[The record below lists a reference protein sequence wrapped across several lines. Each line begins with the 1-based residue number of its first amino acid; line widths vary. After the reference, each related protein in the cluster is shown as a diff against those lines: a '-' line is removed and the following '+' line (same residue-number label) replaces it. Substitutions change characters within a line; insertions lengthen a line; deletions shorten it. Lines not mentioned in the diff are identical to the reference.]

1 MKLVPGRLSRP
12 TKPSACNSEP
22 GLTSL
27 AELFNVQAL
36 LVQRFRRPSAATI
49 KSLRLTLAASIRGE
63 GLAEEI
69 KTSSNITLKIFEKIE
84 KKDRRVAK
92 DRFTLD

>member
-49 KSLRLTLAASIRGE
+49 KSLRLTIASIRGE

-69 KTSSNITLKIFEKIE
+69 RTSSNTTLKIFEKIE